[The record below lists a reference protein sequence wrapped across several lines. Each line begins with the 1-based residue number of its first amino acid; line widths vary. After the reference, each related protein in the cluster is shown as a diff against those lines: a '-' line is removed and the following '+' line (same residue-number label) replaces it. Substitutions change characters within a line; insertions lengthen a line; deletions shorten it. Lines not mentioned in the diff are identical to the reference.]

1 MTFDGYESSEFGS
14 QKNSRVAALALLTV
28 AIFAIIDMI
37 EDSISG
43 IELPHLL
50 IEATIIVAS
59 LTGSVFL
66 WKNTLKKHAQVTQ
79 FLKAEIITSRADAIK
94 WKSESADLV
103 AGLGQAI
110 DRQFERWNLT
120 AAERDI
126 GLLILK
132 GFSHQE
138 IAEIRGRS
146 ERTVRQQAASLYQKS
161 KLENRAQ
168 LSAFFLEDLLQPFDR
183 NGTPEKGAKT

>member
-1 MTFDGYESSEFGS
+1 MTFDGYESAESGG
-14 QKNSRVAALALLTV
+14 QKNSKVAAGALLAV
-28 AIFAIIDMI
+28 ALFAIFDMV
-37 EDSISG
+37 EDSLSG

-50 IEATIIVAS
+50 IEAAIIFAS

-66 WKNTLKKHAQVTQ
+66 WRNILKQHDRVTRL
-79 FLKAEIITSRADAIK
+79 LKGEIITSRADAIK
-94 WKSESADLV
+94 WKSDAAQLL

-110 DRQFERWNLT
+110 DRQFEEWNLT
-120 AAERDI
+120 EAERDI

-132 GFSHQE
+132 GFSHNE

-146 ERTVRQQAASLYQKS
+146 ERTVRQQATSLYQKS

-168 LSAFFLEDLLQPFDR
+168 LSAFFLEDLLRPLDR
-183 NGTPEKGAKT
+183 NCIAEVGATK

>member
-1 MTFDGYESSEFGS
+1 MTFDGYESDEFGTEM
-14 QKNSRVAALALLTV
+14 NSKVAAGALLAV
-28 AIFAIIDMI
+28 AVFAIIDMI

-50 IEATIIVAS
+50 IEATIIIAS
-59 LTGSVFL
+59 LSGSVFL
-66 WKNTLKKHAQVTQ
+66 WKNILKRYAHVTGL
-79 FLKAEIITSRADAIK
+79 LKAEINTSRADVIK
-94 WKSESADLV
+94 WKSESADLL

-110 DRQFERWNLT
+110 DRQFERWSLT
-120 AAERDI
+120 EAERDI
-126 GLLILK
+126 GILILK
-132 GFSHQE
+132 GFSHSE

-168 LSAFFLEDLLQPFDR
+168 LSAFFLEDLLQPLER
-183 NGTPEKGAKT
+183 KNTVEKGA